1 VTDVVPPPVDVET
14 LAYDD
19 AFAELGRVVATLEAG
34 GQSLEATIEL
44 YERAVALQGRCE
56 RLLAVAE
63 LRVQQLLARA
73 DGSAALAELRA
84 EDTAEQGRGPET
96 PEINVLR
103 SDSN

>member
-1 VTDVVPPPVDVET
+1 MTDVVPPPADVET

-73 DGSAALAELRA
+73 DGSAALAELHA
-84 EDTAEQGRGPET
+84 EAPVE
-96 PEINVLR
+96 
-103 SDSN
+103 

>member
-1 VTDVVPPPVDVET
+1 VTDAVPPPADVET

-19 AFAELGRVVATLEAG
+19 AFAELGRVVATLESG

-63 LRVQQLLARA
+63 LRVRQLLARA
-73 DGSAALAELRA
+73 DGSQALAELRA
-84 EDTAEQGRGPET
+84 EESGA
-96 PEINVLR
+96 
-103 SDSN
+103 

>member
-1 VTDVVPPPVDVET
+1 MTDVVPPPVDVET

-73 DGSAALAELRA
+73 DGSAALAELHA
-84 EDTAEQGRGPET
+84 EAPVE
-96 PEINVLR
+96 
-103 SDSN
+103 

>member
-1 VTDVVPPPVDVET
+1 VTDPNPAAADVET

-19 AFAELGRVVATLEAG
+19 AFAELGRVVGTLEAG
-34 GQSLEATIEL
+34 GQSLEETIAL

-84 EDTAEQGRGPET
+84 DESAG
-96 PEINVLR
+96 
-103 SDSN
+103 